1 MTRSRDGDASRSG
14 IYEDRGDGT
23 MTEADPLV
31 REAPPGRVVA
41 RVPVPPL
48 EEQGATWLAIEAAT
62 PEEAGARA
70 AAWDRGTRP
79 A

>member
-1 MTRSRDGDASRSG
+1 MPTYIAYQGG
-14 IYEDRGDGT
+14 IYEDQGDGT

-62 PEEAGARA
+62 PEEASARA
-70 AAWDRGTRP
+70 AAWDRDTRS